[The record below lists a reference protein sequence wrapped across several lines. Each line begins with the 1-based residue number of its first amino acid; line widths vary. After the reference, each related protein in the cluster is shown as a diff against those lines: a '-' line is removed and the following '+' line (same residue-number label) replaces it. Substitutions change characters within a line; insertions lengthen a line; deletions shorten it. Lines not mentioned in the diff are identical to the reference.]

1 MWTYMCRRSALA
13 SRTVRSS
20 EWSIAKHVGAPSAAS
35 AGTQDSSR
43 IHDTKATRSS
53 PSVAFAASA
62 NASVQPRARTRR
74 EHTRRR
80 TRRSSR
86 VVERGLDTFARPRVC
101 VHANGRAAGASSP
114 PPRRRARRRWRR
126 PGDARGTTTRTCDT
140 RERARAGST
149 PRRASRRGRARSRAP
164 RAARRTTSRA
174 TRRPRTP
181 LARSSRRSRLGVRG
195 TGRRSP
201 ARPCLRWRSKTRT
214 RRRPPRTFGASRGRP
229 TRRGCATPRTW
240 RMKRAVGRVSRPPPS
255 PSRPADCWRVG
266 VETQQRAISKFFAR
280 NTSRGELQYFFG
292 PFSSRRRDVPPH
304 SP

>member
-1 MWTYMCRRSALA
+1 MCRRSALA

-62 NASVQPRARTRR
+62 NASVQPRARARAENTREDVHGALR
-74 EHTRRR
+74 VSSNEDSIRSLVHASVSTRTAVRQERHRRR
-80 TRRSSR
+80 RGG
-86 VVERGLDTFARPRVC
+86 ERG
-101 VHANGRAAGASSP
+101 GG
-114 PPRRRARRRWRR
+114 RR

-174 TRRPRTP
+174 TLRPRTP

-266 VETQQRAISKFFAR
+266 VETQQRAISKFFPR